1 MSTTLPEPLAA
12 VPYVVIDGA
21 GDHYLV
27 GSRCGRCGATLLGE
41 RMACAACGM
50 GDSISRIRLANTGRI
65 RTCSVVSRS
74 YPGVPV
80 PFVAAVVQIDGGGV
94 VRGTLRDTMTEIPG
108 PEIGSPVRIFI
119 EDTGQR
125 DPNGRPLY
133 SHVFRPVK
141 ASP

>member
-1 MSTTLPEPLAA
+1 MSESLPEPLAA
-12 VPYVVIDGA
+12 VPYVVIESS
-21 GDHYLV
+21 GDRYLV
-27 GSRCGRCGATLLGE
+27 GSRCGHCAATLLGE

-50 GDSISRIRLANTGRI
+50 GDSISRIRLADTGRI
-65 RTCSVVSRS
+65 RTCSIVSRS

-94 VRGTLRDTMTEIPG
+94 VRGTLRDTMTDIPG
-108 PEIGSPVRIFI
+108 PKIGTPVRICI

-125 DPNGRPLY
+125 DPGGRPLY
-133 SHVFRPVK
+133 SHVFRLVK

>member
-1 MSTTLPEPLAA
+1 VVTPIAA
-12 VPYVVIDGA
+12 APYVVIENS

-27 GSRCGRCGATLLGE
+27 GTRCGRCGATLLGE
-41 RMACAACGM
+41 RMSCAACGM
-50 GDSISRIRLANTGRI
+50 GDAISRIRLADTGRI

-94 VRGTLRDTMTEIPG
+94 VRGTLRGAIPENPGTEIG
-108 PEIGSPVRIFI
+108 RAVRICI

-125 DPNGRPLY
+125 DPAGRPFY
-133 SHVFRPVK
+133 SHIFRAVK
-141 ASP
+141 APS